1 MHLFGSAG
9 GAYSGNMR
17 SNYEATGLG
26 QRAARWGA
34 PLSWTG
40 MVRPGRAPEAGR
52 RSMAFKRARV
62 LQMRAD
68 SWDAAAWLA
77 IGLASAIVIVISFW
91 Y

>member
-1 MHLFGSAG
+1 
-9 GAYSGNMR
+9 
-17 SNYEATGLG
+17 
-26 QRAARWGA
+26 
-34 PLSWTG
+34 
-40 MVRPGRAPEAGR
+40 
-52 RSMAFKRARV
+52 MAFQRARV